1 MEPTGKIAPQ
11 EWMTRSE
18 TRAVIAAL
26 TAENTEVR
34 FVGGCVRDAVLKRPV
49 QDVDIATPD
58 SPEKVMALLKA
69 AGIKAIPTG
78 IDHGTVT
85 AVIGPRHYEITTLRI
100 DVETDGRRAKIA
112 YTDDWIADAARR
124 DFTINTLSATPEG
137 DIYDPFKG
145 LDDLGQGI
153 VRFVGNARER
163 IEEDILRL
171 LRFFRFYAA
180 YGKPPADKQALDACR
195 SLAPKLSTLSAERI
209 WSEFRR
215 ILLGPNPENVIT
227 LLLTERILDRLL
239 PEAGPVGPLRMLNW
253 LETTAVRIN
262 SVEPDPIRRLAALLD
277 KNKTDADAVAGRLK
291 LSNQAAERLGKIVA
305 PAFDIQADQ
314 DSNGLKRLL
323 YSNGAE
329 IVRDVT
335 LLSWAKGLSSGEEH
349 GSART
354 KLWLGHLTLIDS
366 WRRPE
371 FPLKGQDVLA
381 LKVPPGPRVGEL
393 LGAVEYWWID
403 GNFTASREACLKKL
417 QDLVV

>member
-1 MEPTGKIAPQ
+1 
-11 EWMTRSE
+11 MTRPE
-18 TRAVIAAL
+18 TRAVIGAL
-26 TAENTEVR
+26 TARKTEVR

-58 SPEKVMALLKA
+58 SPRMVMALLET

-85 AVIGPRHYEITTLRI
+85 AVIGGHHYEITTLRI

-124 DFTINTLSATPEG
+124 DFTINTLSASPEG
-137 DIYDPFKG
+137 AIYDPFKG

-171 LRFFRFYAA
+171 LRFFRFFAA
-180 YGKPPADKQALDACR
+180 YGKPPVDKHALDACR
-195 SLAPKLSTLSAERI
+195 AYAPKLAALSAERV

-227 LLLTERILDRLL
+227 LLRSERILEHIL
-239 PEAGPVGPLRMLNW
+239 PEAGPVGPLRTLNW
-253 LETTAVRIN
+253 LETTAIK
-262 SVEPDPIRRLAALLD
+262 VETVKPDPIRRLAALLD
-277 KNKTDADAVAGRLK
+277 NDKTHAETAARRFK
-291 LSNQAAERLGKIVA
+291 LSNQATDRLHRIVM
-305 PAFDIQADQ
+305 PDFTVTPDRDPDRLQ
-314 DSNGLKRLL
+314 RLL
-323 YSNGAE
+323 YAHGADT
-329 IVRDVT
+329 VRDVM
-335 LLSWAKGLSSGEEH
+335 LLTWADELAFGENR

-354 KLWLGHLTLIDS
+354 TSWLDHLTAIDS

-371 FPLKGQDVLA
+371 FPLKGQDVLT
-381 LKVPPGPRVGEL
+381 LGVPAGPRVGEVL
-393 LGAVEYWWID
+393 DTVEAWWID
-403 GNFTASREACLKKL
+403 GNFRASREECLRKL
-417 QDLVV
+417 QTLAV